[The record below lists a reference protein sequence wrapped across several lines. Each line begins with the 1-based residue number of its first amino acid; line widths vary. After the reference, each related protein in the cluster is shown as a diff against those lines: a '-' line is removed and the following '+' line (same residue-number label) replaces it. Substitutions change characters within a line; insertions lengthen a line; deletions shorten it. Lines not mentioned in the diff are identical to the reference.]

1 MSIVAGMAVA
11 ITIGVLGLYLDRE
24 NQFATTRTIQ
34 EQTERDARLVQNAL
48 SRQIHADMAAADYL
62 TDLIAANPD
71 VDIAVVERTADNL
84 LKRNRHF
91 ISIDIAPDFVMAS
104 RRSDSGAGASAARQP
119 AAERVPE
126 LRQTKFHRDGQG
138 QLVLTV
144 PVRVAEGMT
153 MRPWG
158 ALVFTIDEEKFFQ
171 KCGLMPRFGAEPS
184 AAPLGLDY
192 LDIAIRELATEG
204 GRAPFFG
211 TSDFGTRLPA
221 SKMLAYPG
229 GAWEILVAPKADW
242 QPPEGSQFPFRLV
255 AVIAAISMIIPV
267 FIASLLIAER
277 NRNISELKRR
287 EEKLIELSRRFN
299 LAMETSNIGIWEM
312 RESDQTLLWDS
323 RASNLHGVQADG
335 EEGVDRLHQWAAA
348 VHPQD
353 REAAEAHFFECSCLD
368 QSGTCEMV
376 YRIFDHNGDMRYLRS
391 VGSYSG
397 EVGQGRIIGIV
408 WDITADRVV
417 TQTLR
422 DAKETSDIKNAE
434 LELAL
439 DELSSREQQLDE
451 LSSRFDLAL
460 ASYNCGTWEADPV
473 RGGAVWDERMHQLY
487 GMPYKVGYV
496 TEAQWLNCL
505 DRDNRQFALDE
516 TAKAIARGG
525 TIQSVQHIVLPDGSF
540 RFVRSVGQ
548 LHTTREGKQKIIGI
562 AFDVTADM
570 LLTEEL
576 KVAKE
581 EADARN
587 LELELTKN
595 RIEYNALH
603 DPLTSLA
610 NRRKFDMEL
619 DELTRSSQRGRAKFS
634 ILHLDLDR
642 FKEIN
647 DTLGHAAGDAMLV
660 NASKILA
667 RNVRP
672 GDLVARIGG
681 DEFVILAKSTTD
693 EGELAELC
701 ERIIHQ
707 MGHPIDFEG
716 FACRCGV
723 SIGIA
728 HGKGQGTDARKVLI
742 NADLALYEAKAR
754 GRNCYEFFSQNLQA
768 NIINSKRMADEIL
781 AGLDNDEFT
790 AWYQPQFDALTMELS
805 GVEALV
811 RWQHPSRG
819 ILASGTFLK
828 IAEELNV
835 MARIDQLVLEKTL
848 RDRMLWTA
856 RGLRVPRV
864 SVNVSS
870 KRLHDKNLIDTL
882 SELSIEPGTLTFEL
896 VESIFLDES
905 EDIATDNI
913 DRIKQLGIDIEIDD
927 FGTGHTSIV
936 SLLKLKPKR
945 LKIDRQL
952 VMPIVNSPQERT
964 LVRSIVDIARSLGV
978 ETVAE
983 GVETADHARLLKELG
998 CDFLQGYAFARPLS
1012 ADDFHRFVAEQTWRQ
1027 AS

>member
-1 MSIVAGMAVA
+1 MLVTV
-11 ITIGVLGLYLDRE
+11 TIALLGLYLDRE
-24 NQFATTRTIQ
+24 NQQATQKTIQ
-34 EQTERDARLVQNAL
+34 EQTERDARLIQNAL

-62 TDLIAANPD
+62 TDMIAANPD
-71 VDIAVVERTADNL
+71 LNIAILEDSADSL

-91 ISIDIAPDFVMAS
+91 ASIGFAPNFKLVSTRYAVS
-104 RRSDSGAGASAARQP
+104 TPAP
-119 AAERVPE
+119 AAGNLAPTAVNLLPAN
-126 LRQTKFHRDGQG
+126 QTRLHRDGMG
-138 QLVLTV
+138 KLHLTV
-144 PVRVAEGMT
+144 PVRLASMDDINT
-153 MRPWG
+153 WG
-158 ALVFTIDEEKFFQ
+158 AVVFTIDEEKFFQ
-171 KCGLMPRFGAEPS
+171 KCGLMPRFDGMPS

-192 LDIAIRELATEG
+192 LDIAIRELNVDRAN
-204 GRAPFFG
+204 APFFG
-211 TSDFGTRLPA
+211 SGDFGSRQPV

-229 GAWEILVAPKADW
+229 GAWEILVAPKEDW
-242 QPPEGSQFPFRLV
+242 QPPAESQFPFRLV

-267 FIASLLIAER
+267 FIASILINER
-277 NRNISELKRR
+277 NRNISELKQR
-287 EEKLIELSRRFN
+287 EEKLIELSKRFN

-312 RESDQTLLWDS
+312 RESDQKLLWDS
-323 RASNLHGVQADG
+323 RAAALHGVAEDG
-335 EEGVDRLHQWAAA
+335 EEGLDRLSQWAAS
-348 VHPQD
+348 VHPLD
-353 REAAEAHFFECSCLD
+353 RDMAEAHFFQCTCHD
-368 QSGTCEMV
+368 TSGTCEMV
-376 YRIFDHNGDMRYLRS
+376 YRVLGPDGEIRYLRS
-391 VGSYSG
+391 VGSYFG
-397 EVGQGRIIGIV
+397 AEGQGRIIGIV
-408 WDITADRVV
+408 WDITADRMV

-422 DAKETSDIKNAE
+422 EAKETSDIKNAE

-439 DELSSREQQLDE
+439 DELSSREHELEE

-460 ASYNCGTWEADPV
+460 ASYNCGTWEGDPV
-473 RGGAVWDERMHQLY
+473 SGGAVWDERMHQLY
-487 GMPYKVGYV
+487 GLPFTSGYV
-496 TEAQWLNCL
+496 SEEMWLSCL
-505 DRDNRQFALDE
+505 HPDTRKAVLADTR
-516 TAKAIARGG
+516 KAIVRSS
-525 TIQSVQHIVLPDGSF
+525 TLQSVQHVVMPDGSF

-548 LHTTREGKQKIIGI
+548 MHTTRDGKRKVIGI
-562 AFDVTADM
+562 GFDVTADM

-587 LELELTKN
+587 HELELAKN

-603 DPLTSLA
+603 DPLTGLA

-619 DELTRSSQRGRAKFS
+619 DEMTRAAQRGRVKFA

-667 RNVRP
+667 RNVP
-672 GDLVARIGG
+672 EGDLVARIGG

-693 EGELAELC
+693 QVHLAELC
-701 ERIIHQ
+701 EKIIHE
-707 MGHPIDFEG
+707 MGQPIDFEG
-716 FACRCGV
+716 FSCRCGV

-728 HGKGQGTDARKVLI
+728 HGQGQGTDARKVLI
-742 NADLALYEAKAR
+742 NADLALYEAKDH
-754 GRNCYEFFSQNLQA
+754 GRNCYEFFSENLQA
-768 NIINSKRMADEIL
+768 NIISSKRMADEIL
-781 AGLDNDEFT
+781 SGLDNDEFT
-790 AWYQPQFDALTMELS
+790 AWYQPQFCANTMELT

-811 RWQHPSRG
+811 RWDHPTRG

-828 IAEELNV
+828 IAEDLNV
-835 MARIDQLVLEKTL
+835 MARIDQLVLERTL
-848 RDRMLWTA
+848 RDRMVWTA
-856 RGLRVPRV
+856 RGIKVPRV

-870 KRLHDKNLIDTL
+870 RRLHDKSLIDSL
-882 SELSIEPGTLTFEL
+882 EALNLEPGSMTFEL

-913 DRIKQLGIDIEIDD
+913 DRIKALGIDIEIDD

-964 LVRSIVDIARSLGV
+964 LVRSIIDIARSLGV

-983 GVETADHARLLKELG
+983 GVETREHAMLLRDLG
-998 CDFLQGYAFARPLS
+998 CDFLQGYAFAKPLS
-1012 ADDFHRFVAEQTWRQ
+1012 PENFQRFVAGEEWRK